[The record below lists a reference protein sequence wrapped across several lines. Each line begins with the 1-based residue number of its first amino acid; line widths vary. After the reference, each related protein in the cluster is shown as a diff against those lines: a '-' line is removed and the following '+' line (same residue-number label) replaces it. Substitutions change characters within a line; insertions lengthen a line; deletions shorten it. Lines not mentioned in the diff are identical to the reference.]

1 MTLDMF
7 GPGMKY
13 KTLAILILLLLSQ
26 NINVG
31 LGLICLISLKSF
43 LNQTTSLVPSINAW
57 YFALAKD
64 RTTDI
69 VFFHTKRLGS
79 LQSWECN
86 H

>member
-1 MTLDMF
+1 
-7 GPGMKY
+7 
-13 KTLAILILLLLSQ
+13 
-26 NINVG
+26 
-31 LGLICLISLKSF
+31 
-43 LNQTTSLVPSINAW
+43 VPSINAW